1 MSETTERALRPGD
14 LAIRC
19 GAVGSLVLVRLRG
32 ALDLATAGEL
42 AEVLATQLRTGRD
55 IVLDCT
61 GLDFMAVVGMSL
73 MIDTHRAAHVRKQKL
88 IVVTGG
94 NRAVLRPLRVARV
107 DVMLRLAGTI
117 DDACAQ
123 LGYAGGGLALGA
135 SG

>member
-1 MSETTERALRPGD
+1 MSETTERSLRPGD

-19 GAVGSLVLVRLRG
+19 GPVGSLVLVRLSG
-32 ALDLATAGEL
+32 VLDLATSGDL
-42 AEVLATQLRTGRD
+42 AEVLGQQLRTGRD

-73 MIDTHRAAHVRKQKL
+73 MLETHRAASARRRKL

-94 NRAVLRPLRVARV
+94 NRAVLRPLRVTRV
-107 DVMLRLAGTI
+107 DATLHLAATI

-123 LGYAGGGLALGA
+123 LGGLLPGPR
-135 SG
+135 G

>member
-1 MSETTERALRPGD
+1 MSETTGQSLRPGD

-32 ALDLATAGEL
+32 SLDLATADDL
-42 AEVLATQLRTGRD
+42 ADVLNTQLRNGRD

-73 MIDTHRAAHVRKQKL
+73 MLETHRAATARHREL

-94 NRAVLRPLRVARV
+94 NRAVLRPLRVTRV
-107 DVMLRLAGTI
+107 DVMLRLAATI

-123 LGYAGGGLALGA
+123 LRSKGLAPG
-135 SG
+135 